1 MKSDPDSI
9 VERQRDV
16 REEAMSGATAT
27 IVDLA
32 QYRERR
38 AQRAMAT
45 GSASAAAGAGIFFV
59 VMPVPM
65 VAMWPTFLPF
75 TGFLPETRNE

>member
-1 MKSDPDSI
+1 
-9 VERQRDV
+9 
-16 REEAMSGATAT
+16 MSGATAT

-38 AQRAMAT
+38 AQRTKDA
-45 GSASAAAGAGIFFV
+45 GSASAATGPGVFFF

-65 VAMWPTFLPF
+65 VAMWPTFLPY